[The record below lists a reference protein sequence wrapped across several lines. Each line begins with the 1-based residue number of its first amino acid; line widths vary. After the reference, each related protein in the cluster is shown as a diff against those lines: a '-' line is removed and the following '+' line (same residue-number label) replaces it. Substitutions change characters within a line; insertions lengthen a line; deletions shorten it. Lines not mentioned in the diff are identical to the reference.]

1 MYGGLRPSLVLA
13 GSRFY
18 ADRARRFG
26 APRTELVYHGVDT
39 DAFHPD
45 TDPGPARRRYGYTDA
60 HTVLVCAGRL
70 KERKGILQALH
81 AFALVH
87 AAHPQTRLLVVGSV
101 SSASLEYAALLES
114 EVERLGLGAVVT
126 IDREV
131 TFGRMP
137 EVLAAADVVVQPS
150 LEEGLGLAVLEA
162 KSAGRPTV
170 TTASRASPRS
180 SPRPVSRWWCRRRPW
195 SRSRGRWRSF
205 VSPRRRAA
213 LADAGRAHVVA
224 HFSRQQMARRTEAAL
239 RSVTAV
245 EPLAQEARHV

>member
-1 MYGGLRPSLVLA
+1 M
-13 GSRFY
+13 
-18 ADRARRFG
+18 
-26 APRTELVYHGVDT
+26 
-39 DAFHPD
+39 
-45 TDPGPARRRYGYTDA
+45 
-60 HTVLVCAGRL
+60 
-70 KERKGILQALH
+70 
-81 AFALVH
+81 
-87 AAHPQTRLLVVGSV
+87 
-101 SSASLEYAALLES
+101 
-114 EVERLGLGAVVT
+114 ERLGLGAVVT

-162 KSAGRPTV
+162 MSAGRPTV
-170 TTASRASPRS
+170 TTGIPGITEILTTPGIALVVPPASVEPLARALEEL
-180 SPRPVSRWWCRRRPW
+180 V
-195 SRSRGRWRSF
+195 

-213 LADAGRAHVVA
+213 LAAACRAHVVA